1 MLLTLQFPACF
12 AWDLMEGVKLLI
24 LLNMFLSNMR
34 KEREFI
40 VLMFN
45 IFENTW
51 DFYTGLH
58 RCYHSGEEWSI
69 WLLLLVK
76 ILYN

>member
-1 MLLTLQFPACF
+1 MWGECKPIKYSKNIFAVDVTDTPVPSMLCMRLNGESK
-12 AWDLMEGVKLLI
+12 MLI

-34 KEREFI
+34 KERDLI

-51 DFYTGLH
+51 DFYTGLP
-58 RCYHSGEEWSI
+58 
-69 WLLLLVK
+69 
-76 ILYN
+76 